1 MDEWNE
7 MYENVVYVDGMQ
19 KFKKFYDS
27 REMVK
32 RWVPRILKLSP
43 KIMQI
48 DFLDFYARV
57 SSL

>member
-27 REMVK
+27 REWS
-32 RWVPRILKLSP
+32 RDGS
-43 KIMQI
+43 QG
-48 DFLDFYARV
+48 F
-57 SSL
+57 